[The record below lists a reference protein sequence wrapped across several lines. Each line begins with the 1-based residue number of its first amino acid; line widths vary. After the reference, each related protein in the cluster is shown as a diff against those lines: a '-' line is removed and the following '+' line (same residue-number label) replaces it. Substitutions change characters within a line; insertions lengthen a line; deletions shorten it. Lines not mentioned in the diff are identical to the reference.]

1 MKLFKKIFVTTLILT
16 TTLCGSTVDGFAKDE
31 THITNEVASE
41 SFKTFIEPLYNE
53 AKNII
58 VYNANNENVTHSF
71 ITNTQE
77 LYNNNNYKAIEDYI
91 YEYDLLFEKT
101 PISNISS
108 RNMTKAYHRQYK
120 KIVKGTGS
128 RPGIFGNTITE
139 KISICYEISGN
150 ATSNN
155 KGQIISYTKP
165 RLSIIGGS
173 DKSYSMTNVSCS
185 ATKNGASIK
194 INAKFVP
201 TWSYSIA
208 GYGWSTF
215 TAPEVKESFSFT
227 PIG

>member
-71 ITNTQE
+71 IMNTQE

-128 RPGIFGNTITE
+128 RPGIFGNTIT
-139 KISICYEISGN
+139 
-150 ATSNN
+150 
-155 KGQIISYTKP
+155 
-165 RLSIIGGS
+165 
-173 DKSYSMTNVSCS
+173 
-185 ATKNGASIK
+185 
-194 INAKFVP
+194 
-201 TWSYSIA
+201 
-208 GYGWSTF
+208 
-215 TAPEVKESFSFT
+215 
-227 PIG
+227 